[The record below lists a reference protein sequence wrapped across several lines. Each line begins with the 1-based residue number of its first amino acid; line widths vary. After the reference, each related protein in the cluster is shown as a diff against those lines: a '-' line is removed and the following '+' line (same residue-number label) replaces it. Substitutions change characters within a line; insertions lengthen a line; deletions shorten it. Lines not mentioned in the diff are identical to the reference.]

1 MELLKAVRGDRAI
14 RLAIVGAG
22 GKTTAMFKLAREYD
36 LPVIV
41 TASTHLSVDQTG
53 LADRHIVV
61 REPGELS
68 RQDIELIQGVV
79 LFTGPEVENKRVQGL
94 SDTVLLELRK
104 IVDDLNLP
112 LIIEADGSRQLPLK
126 APAEH
131 EPAIPPWV
139 NSVVVVAG
147 LSGLGKPLGS
157 ETVHRPER
165 FSVLSEILP
174 GEIITSEGL
183 SKLLTHPSGGLKN
196 IPGEARKILLLNQA
210 DHGLIQAEA
219 KNIAMH
225 LMGIYDSILIAS
237 LERDEKQ
244 FPPDTITPYS
254 APVYAVFEPTAGII
268 LAAGESR
275 RFGKP
280 KALLDWKGQPFIR
293 QVAKTAL
300 QASLDPVLVVVGAVV
315 DPIVDCLKDL
325 PVKIIKNKDWQ
336 NGQSASVRAGIQSI
350 KRNTGAAIFML
361 CDQPQIS
368 ASLLE
373 SLIELHRCTLSKIIC
388 PQVDGKRANPV
399 LFDCE
404 TYPDLLTL
412 QGDTG
417 GRALFSKYPITWLPW
432 HDALITLDIDTPTDY
447 QRLLENGFS
456 L

>member
-1 MELLKAVRGDRAI
+1 MELLKAIRGNRAI

-22 GKTTAMFKLAREYD
+22 GKTTAMFKLAREYAP
-36 LPVIV
+36 PVIV

-53 LADRHIVV
+53 LADHHIVLQ
-61 REPGELS
+61 ETAEL
-68 RQDIELIQGVV
+68 RRPDIEPFQGVV
-79 LFTGPEVENKRVQGL
+79 LFTGPEIENKRVQGL
-94 SDTVLLELRK
+94 SDAVLLELRK
-104 IVDDLNLP
+104 LADDLNLP

-139 NSVVVVAG
+139 NSVMVVAG
-147 LSGLGKPLGS
+147 LSGLGKPLSS

-165 FSVLSEILP
+165 FSILSGILT
-174 GEIITSEGL
+174 GETITSEGL
-183 SKLLTHPSGGLKN
+183 SNLLMHPDGGLKN
-196 IPGEARKILLLNQA
+196 IPGDARKILLLNQA
-210 DHGLIQAEA
+210 DQGLIQAEA
-219 KNIAMH
+219 KDIAMNM
-225 LMGIYDSILIAS
+225 MGIYDSIMIAS
-237 LERDEKQ
+237 LERDEKR
-244 FPPDTITPYS
+244 FPSDTITPYS
-254 APVYAVFEPTAGII
+254 APVYAVFEPTAGVI

-293 QVAKTAL
+293 QIAKTAL
-300 QASLDPVLVVVGAVV
+300 QARLDPVLVVVGAVV
-315 DPIVDCLKDL
+315 DPILDCLKDL
-325 PVKIIKNKDWQ
+325 PVRIIRNEEWQ
-336 NGQSASVRAGIQSI
+336 NGQSTSVRAGIKSL
-350 KRNTGAAIFML
+350 KTKSGAAVFML

-373 SLIELHRCTLSKIIC
+373 SLVELHRCTLAKIIC

-399 LFDCE
+399 LFDRD
-404 TYPDLLTL
+404 TYPDLLSL

-432 HDALITLDIDTPTDY
+432 HDGLITLDIDTPADY
-447 QRLLENGFS
+447 QKLLDNGFS